1 MRTILLAYPS
11 LELISLIQLG
21 IETNALVV
29 IAWVLAMFFLGGVL
43 IRRVGVKSIERL
55 REAQRTGLLQQNLLA
70 DDMAIVVAGVLLIVP
85 GLLSDFFGLVILIG
99 PLRRFLAR
107 LLRVRTSEV
116 DDPIQS
122 FHARGTGTQSSKPHE
137 PITLEGDFYEV
148 EVEVDD
154 RKKHT

>member
-1 MRTILLAYPS
+1 MRILLFVYPW
-11 LELISLIQLG
+11 LELTSLIQLG

-29 IAWVLAMFFLGGVL
+29 ITWVLAMFFLGGVL

-70 DDMAIVVAGVLLIVP
+70 DDMAMAVAGVLLIIP
-85 GLLSDFFGLVILIG
+85 GLLSDFFGLVILLG
-99 PLRRFLAR
+99 PLRRLLAR

-116 DDPIQS
+116 DDSIQS
-122 FHARGTGTQSSKPHE
+122 FHARGTGTQSSKAHE

-148 EVEVDD
+148 DVEVDD